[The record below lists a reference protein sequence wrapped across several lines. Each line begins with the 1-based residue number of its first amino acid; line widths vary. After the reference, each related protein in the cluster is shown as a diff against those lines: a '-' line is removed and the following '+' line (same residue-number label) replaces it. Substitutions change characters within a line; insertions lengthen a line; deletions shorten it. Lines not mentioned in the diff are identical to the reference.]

1 MLILGALLLLSGL
14 GEALGIWRAW
24 NALRIGQWSVWEKPL
39 RRTASPA
46 LFWTLTVMTL
56 LSLCFW
62 PVAAALLLTRS

>member
-1 MLILGALLLLSGL
+1 MLILSALVLSGL
-14 GEALGIWRAW
+14 GEVFGVWRAW

-39 RRTASPA
+39 RRAASPA

-62 PVAAALLLTRS
+62 PVAAALLLSRP